1 MGNADHYRKL
11 LNREYYR
18 KWRRDNSEHLKKYHR
33 ERRKRLHAELPLEER
48 EYLTAFRESKGMNKT
63 RFAREMGV
71 SPAYI
76 SNMENGYAKIC
87 HAKIRETFPDY

>member
-1 MGNADHYRKL
+1 MGPYIFNPDDAY
-11 LNREYYR
+11 
-18 KWRRDNSEHLKKYHR
+18 
-33 ERRKRLHAELPLEER
+33 
-48 EYLTAFRESKGMNKT
+48 